1 MAESLKQQ
9 KERIK
14 LEQEYQ
20 AALKMSKSLSSEIT
34 DDINSQVDYRTAL
47 GQKMKEFNNDLSSQ
61 VSGLQSSADITKAI
75 QSMEYEKDKIAS
87 SYFGKNKAI
96 GDAKQAALET
106 AIEALRVEESHLQAT
121 EQVNSKAQEF
131 SKSIGSGLDNMVSK
145 MGSVPVLGGLIS
157 SMASKASSSI
167 KDKLGKAATNF
178 TVNFRE
184 GLKKTGTS
192 LGGLQNALKKGA
204 SGFGIFK
211 VVAMGAI
218 LGLLGALALGIHA
231 MEQLGKATIAFRE
244 ETGLLRGAM
253 DGMESKV
260 NSAAGATFGMTGDL
274 AEGAKLAGQM
284 VNAFGGVENLSKGV
298 LVNATKLAAG
308 LGLSMDAIGGV
319 NKLFQNAFGHSEDLA
334 QMMVNTTVEAAT
346 LAGVPANK
354 VLKDMA
360 ESSEE
365 VYTFFK
371 GSPQTLQ
378 KAAIQAAKLGTSIKQ
393 AAGVSKGLLDF
404 ESSINNEL
412 EASAI
417 LGTNINFNQ
426 ARQLAAQGDIVG
438 AQQATIKEVSKL
450 GDLSKMNYYQ
460 QEALAKAAGMP
471 IGDMINQQR
480 LQKKFGSLKGEELA
494 AAQEMINKGKDISNM
509 SKEDIK
515 KALARKKV
523 ENQRTTAMEGLKRT
537 MQGLALQF
545 SSIFL
550 PLAQGLI
557 SFIRSKPVM
566 EKIKGVIEGIR
577 AKTEQLGKW
586 FTANKGSIGDF
597 FSGMGDGFTAIKEAA
612 KTMWDAVKP
621 ALDWIGNKL
630 GGLSGEDGESP
641 GGVGKKVVLLGA
653 AFMGLKLAFP
663 LIKMLGG
670 GIFGLGKKLLGVGSA
685 ATQTASSSGGFLKT
699 IGNGIKSIGQG
710 IGGAVKSLSSG
721 LGSALKSIAS
731 GMGSAMKS
739 IGSGIGGLISGIS
752 KGIGSALGA
761 IGKGMGA
768 FLRGLSGG
776 LTALANPAALIG
788 LAAITLAF
796 IGMAAALRIMAPAL
810 EPLGNMFKSIF
821 EGIASIVVPVIEI
834 LVNGFT
840 TLADVIGG
848 VILGIMREFGSI
860 VATLGETFVS
870 IAAIIGDTVL
880 GIFDSVG
887 ATLAMIVE
895 NSDKAGQIGAMALAI
910 GALGAALAG
919 FGVGAGVGGAVS
931 GFGNLIGSVTNGIA
945 SVVSGEKAEPTGP
958 MAILSRLLEFGPSIG
973 TFSSQLVTSIEN
985 FDLFTTRIE
994 SMASPITVLTQAM
1007 NDFASS
1013 MSLVVSTS
1021 KALAESN
1028 VGDVTGMAGATTGKG
1043 FLKSGK
1049 STLPDTITQLAASI
1063 QGMEMS
1069 GGDDKAMLKK
1079 LESIRKAIIVGTV
1092 LEMDGVAVTSQISK
1106 YAEAQGRVNM
1116 ASRFIS

>member
-1 MAESLKQQ
+1 MAESLKAQ
-9 KERIK
+9 KARIK

-20 AALKMSKSLSSEIT
+20 AALKMTASLSSQIT
-34 DDINSQVDYRTAL
+34 DDINSQVDYRTEL

-61 VSGLQSSADITKAI
+61 VSGLSSSADITKQI
-75 QSMEYEKDKIAS
+75 QMMEYEKDKIAS

-96 GDAKQAALET
+96 GDAKQDALDT

-131 SKSIGSGLDNMVSK
+131 AKSIGSGLDNMVSK

-178 TVNFRE
+178 TVNFRK
-184 GLKKTGTS
+184 GLSETGTS
-192 LGGLQNALKKGA
+192 LGGLQNALKKSG
-204 SGFGIFK
+204 SGFGIMK
-211 VVAMGAI
+211 VIAMGAI
-218 LGLLGALALGIHA
+218 VGILGALAMGISA
-231 MEQLGKATIAFRE
+231 MEKMGKATIAFRE
-244 ETGLLRGAM
+244 ETGLLRGSM
-253 DGMESKV
+253 DGLESKV

-284 VNAFGGVENLSKGV
+284 MNAFGGVENLSKGV

-494 AAQEMINKGKDISNM
+494 AAQEMINKGKDISKM
-509 SKEDIK
+509 SKKDIK
-515 KALARKKV
+515 AALEQKKV
-523 ENQRTTAMEGLKRT
+523 ENQRTTAMEGLKRSLESISLSIGKLFVPMAESAVGFLT
-537 MQGLALQF
+537 DPVNKKMIMALVNGIISGF
-545 SSIFL
+545 KSVYSTLKPIFL
-550 PLAQGLI
+550 KITEFFGDMFGGDNATKVDEAGNKISEIETKASKFGKTLVYVVGGFVALKFAIGLI
-557 SFIRSKPVM
+557 MGLV
-566 EKIKGVIEGIR
+566 KGIGLMRGAFGGV
-577 AKTEQLGKW
+577 AKT
-586 FTANKGSIGDF
+586 
-597 FSGMGDGFTAIKEAA
+597 
-612 KTMWDAVKP
+612 V
-621 ALDWIGNKL
+621 
-630 GGLSGEDGESP
+630 
-641 GGVGKKVVLLGA
+641 
-653 AFMGLKLAFP
+653 
-663 LIKMLGG
+663 
-670 GIFGLGKKLLGVGSA
+670 
-685 ATQTASSSGGFLKT
+685 TQTASSSGGFLKT
-699 IGNGIKSIGQG
+699 MGNGIKSIGQG
-710 IGGAVKSLSSG
+710 LGGAI
-721 LGSALKSIAS
+721 KSIAA
-731 GMGSAMKS
+731 GMGGAMKS
-739 IGSGIGGLISGIS
+739 IGSGIGGLISSIS
-752 KGIGSALGA
+752 KGIGSALGGL
-761 IGKGMGA
+761 GKGMGA
-768 FLRGLSGG
+768 FLRGISGG
-776 LTALANPAALIG
+776 LSSLANPAALIG

-810 EPLGNMFKSIF
+810 EPLGKMFKSIF
-821 EGIASIVVPVIEI
+821 EGIASIVVPVIQI

-848 VILGIMREFGSI
+848 VILGIMREFGGI

-870 IAAIIGDTVL
+870 IASVIGDTIL

-887 ATLAMIVE
+887 ATLRMIVE
-895 NSDKAGQIGAMALAI
+895 NSGKSGEILKMSFAI
-910 GALGAALAG
+910 GSLGAALAG
-919 FGVGAGVGGAVS
+919 FGVGAGVGAAAS
-931 GFGNLIGSVTNGIA
+931 GFGNMLGSLGNAVAG
-945 SVVSGEKAEPTGP
+945 VVSGEKAEPTGP
-958 MAILSRLLEFGPSIG
+958 MAILSRLMEFAPQIS
-973 TFSSQLVTSIEN
+973 TFSSELVKSIEN

-994 SMASPITVLTQAM
+994 SMASPITILTQAM
-1007 NDFASS
+1007 NDFATS
-1013 MSLVVSTS
+1013 MMFVVSTAA
-1021 KALAESN
+1021 ALAESN

-1049 STLPDTITQLAASI
+1049 TTLPDTITQLAAAVAQI
-1063 QGMEMS
+1063 EMS
-1069 GGDDKAMLKK
+1069 GGDNKDMLDK

-1092 LEMDGVAVTSQISK
+1092 IEMDGVSVAGQISK
-1106 YAEAQGRVNM
+1106 YTEAQGRVNM

>member
-1 MAESLKQQ
+1 MAESLKAQ
-9 KERIK
+9 KARIK

-20 AALKMSKSLSSEIT
+20 AALSMTQSLSSAIT
-34 DDINSQVDYRTAL
+34 DDLNSQVDYRTAL
-47 GQKMKEFNNDLSSQ
+47 GQKMKEFNADLSSQ
-61 VSGLQSSADITKAI
+61 VSGLSSSADITKQI
-75 QSMEYEKDKIAS
+75 QTMEYEKDKIAS
-87 SYFGKNKAI
+87 SYFGKNKAV
-96 GDAKQAALET
+96 GDAKQDSLDI
-106 AIEALRVEESHLQAT
+106 AIEALKVEESHLQAT
-121 EQVNSKAQEF
+121 EQVNNKAKEF
-131 SKSIGSGLDNMVSK
+131 ASSIGAGLDNMVSK
-145 MGSVPVLGGLIS
+145 MSSVPVLGGLIS

-204 SGFGIFK
+204 SGFGIMK
-211 VVAMGAI
+211 VIAMGAI
-218 LGLLGALALGIHA
+218 VGILGMLAMGISA
-231 MEQLGKATIAFRE
+231 MEKLGKATIAFRE

-346 LAGVPANK
+346 LAGVPADK

-365 VYTFFK
+365 IHTFFK
-371 GSPQTLQ
+371 GSPQALQ
-378 KAAIQAAKLGTSIKQ
+378 KAAIQAAKMGTSIKQ
-393 AAGVSKGLLDF
+393 AAGVAKGLLDF

-412 EASAI
+412 EASAM

-438 AQQATIKEVSKL
+438 AQQATIKQVSKL
-450 GDLSKMNYYQ
+450 GDLSKLNYYQ

-509 SKEDIK
+509 SKKDIK
-515 KALARKKV
+515 NALLKKKV

-537 MQGLALQF
+537 MQSLALQF
-545 SSIFL
+545 SSIFI
-550 PLAQGLI
+550 PLAKGLI
-557 SFIRSKPVM
+557 NFIKSKPVM

-577 AKTEQLGKW
+577 TKTEELGTW
-586 FTANKGSIGDF
+586 FSANKGSIGDF
-597 FSGMGDGFTAIKEAA
+597 FKGMGNGFTAIKEAA

-630 GGLSGEDGESP
+630 GGLSGEDKDSP

-653 AFMGLKLAFP
+653 AFLGLKFIFP
-663 LIKMLGG
+663 LLKTLGG
-670 GIFGLGKKLLGVGSA
+670 GIFGLGKSLLGVGKT

-699 IGNGIKSIGQG
+699 MGNGIKSIGQG
-710 IGGAVKSLSSG
+710 IGGAVKSIASG
-721 LGSALKSIAS
+721 LGAALKSIAS
-731 GMGSAMKS
+731 GMGGAMKS
-739 IGSGIGGLISGIS
+739 IGSGIGGLISSIS
-752 KGIGSALGA
+752 KGIGGALGA

-776 LTALANPAALIG
+776 LSALANPAALIG

-796 IGMAAALRIMAPAL
+796 IGMAAAMRIMAPAL
-810 EPLGNMFKSIF
+810 EPLGKMFKSIF
-821 EGIASIVVPVIEI
+821 EGIAAIVVPVIQI
-834 LVNGFT
+834 LVNGFVQ
-840 TLADVIGG
+840 LADVIGNTMIG
-848 VILGIMREFGSI
+848 LMTAFAPI
-860 VATLGETFVS
+860 VDTVAGAFVS
-870 IAAIIGDTVL
+870 IAETVGSTIV
-880 GIFDSVG
+880 GIFDSIG
-887 ATLAMIVE
+887 STIGMIVE
-895 NSDKAGQIGAMALAI
+895 NSGKAGEVAAMAVSI
-910 GALGAALAG
+910 GALGLALGA
-919 FGVGAGVGGAVS
+919 FGVAAGAGAAVGAVGGFIGGIFDKGKELVTGKEVDS
-931 GFGNLIGSVTNGIA
+931 GPFAMISELTNL
-945 SVVSGEKAEPTGP
+945 
-958 MAILSRLLEFGPSIG
+958 GPSLQ
-973 TFSSQLVTSIEN
+973 TFSSQLVTTIEN
-985 FDLFTTRIE
+985 FDMFTDRID
-994 SMASPITVLTQAM
+994 SMVSPITILTSAM

-1013 MSLVVSTS
+1013 MNLVVSS
-1021 KALAESN
+1021 AAALAESN

-1049 STLPDTITQLAASI
+1049 TTLPDTITQLAASI
-1063 QGMEMS
+1063 QGMESDS
-1069 GGDDKAMLKK
+1069 GDNKGLIKK
-1079 LESIRKAIIVGTV
+1079 LDEIKQAVIVGSMI
-1092 LEMDGVAVTSQISK
+1092 EMDG
-1106 YAEAQGRVNM
+1106 EALTRASAKFGERAGRTNFFNRM
-1116 ASRFIS
+1116 FS

>member
-9 KERIK
+9 RERLRLEKE
-14 LEQEYQ
+14 YA
-20 AALKMSKSLSSEIT
+20 AALKMSKSLGSQIT
-34 DDINSQVDYRTAL
+34 DDINSQVDYRTKM
-47 GQKMKEFNNDLSSQ
+47 GQQMKGFNDNLSKQ
-61 VSGLQSSADITKAI
+61 LSGLSSSADITKQI

-96 GDAKQAALET
+96 GDAKQDSLET
-106 AIEALRVEESHLQAT
+106 AIEALRMEEKHLQAT

-131 SKSIGSGLDNMVSK
+131 AKSIGSGLDSMVSK
-145 MGSVPVLGGLIS
+145 MASVPVLGGLIS
-157 SMASKASSSI
+157 GMASKASSSI
-167 KDKLGKAATNF
+167 KDKLGKAANNF
-178 TVNFRE
+178 TINFRN
-184 GLKKTGTS
+184 GLKETGTS
-192 LGGLQNALKKGA
+192 LGGLQNALKKSG
-204 SGFGIFK
+204 SGFGIMK
-211 VVAMGAI
+211 VIAMGAI
-218 LGLLGALALGIHA
+218 VGILGALAMGISA
-231 MEQLGKATIAFRE
+231 MEKMGKATIAFRE
-244 ETGLLRGAM
+244 ETGLLRGSM
-253 DGMESKV
+253 DGLESKV

-284 VNAFGGVENLSKGV
+284 MNAFGGVENLSKGV

-426 ARQLAAQGDIVG
+426 ARQLAAQGDIIG

-480 LQKKFGSLKGEELA
+480 LQKKFGNLKGEELA
-494 AAQEMINKGKDISNM
+494 AAQEMINKGKDISKM
-509 SKEDIK
+509 SKKDIK
-515 KALARKKV
+515 TALEQKKV
-523 ENQRTTAMEGLKRT
+523 ENQRTTAMEGLKRSLESIT
-537 MQGLALQF
+537 LQIGQLFVPMAQSAVGFLTKPETKKTIMALVNGIISGF
-545 SSIFL
+545 KSAYATLEPIF
-550 PLAQGLI
+550 
-557 SFIRSKPVM
+557 
-566 EKIKGVIEGIR
+566 
-577 AKTEQLGKW
+577 T
-586 FTANKGSIGDF
+586 
-597 FSGMGDGFTAIKEAA
+597 
-612 KTMWDAVKP
+612 
-621 ALDWIGNKL
+621 WIGNTL
-630 GGLSGEDGESP
+630 GSMFGGENTAQIDEAGNKISDIEAKASKFGKTLVYVV
-641 GGVGKKVVLLGA
+641 GG
-653 AFMGLKLAFP
+653 FMGLKLVFP
-663 LIKMLGG
+663 LLKLIGKGLFGLGGKMLG
-670 GIFGLGKKLLGVGSA
+670 LGKT
-685 ATQTASSSGGFLKT
+685 ATTTASSGGGFLKT
-699 IGNGIKSIGQG
+699 LGNGIKSIGQG
-710 IGGAVKSLSSG
+710 LGGAI
-721 LGSALKSIAS
+721 KSIAS
-731 GMGSAMKS
+731 GLGGAMKS
-739 IGSGIGGLISGIS
+739 IGGGIGGFISAIS
-752 KGIGSALGA
+752 KGIGTALSS
-761 IGKGMGA
+761 IGKGLGG

-776 LTALANPAALIG
+776 LSSLANPAALIG

-821 EGIASIVVPVIEI
+821 EGIASIVVPVIGI

-870 IAAIIGDTVL
+870 IAGIIGGTIL

-895 NSDKAGQIGAMALAI
+895 NSGKADEIMAMSFAI
-910 GALGAALAG
+910 GALGVALAG
-919 FGVGAGVGGAVS
+919 FGVGAGVGAAASGVGNMIGAV
-931 GFGNLIGSVTNGIA
+931 GNGIA
-945 SVVSGEKAEPTGP
+945 SFVSGEKAEPTGP

-985 FDLFTTRIE
+985 FDLFVGRIE
-994 SMASPITVLTQAM
+994 SMASPITILTQAM
-1007 NDFASS
+1007 NDFATS
-1013 MSLVVSTS
+1013 MNLVVSS
-1021 KALAESN
+1021 AAALAESN

-1049 STLPDTITQLAASI
+1049 TTLPDTITQLAASI
-1063 QGMEMS
+1063 QGMEAGS
-1069 GGDDKAMLKK
+1069 GDDSKMLEK

-1092 LEMDGVAVTSQISK
+1092 IEMDGVSVAGQISK
-1106 YAEAQGRVNM
+1106 YSEAQGRVNM